1 MLSSD
6 VWSHQI
12 HDSSLTLIQV
22 MGPEST
28 PVWPITQ
35 VNTVNVFAMVR
46 WALNMS
52 FIIFPSCWPGSK
64 GVDSDVNSLWLQ
76 PAASGWWHRSGC
88 ADGSGSQLRP
98 HSCSFLL
105 CAARAHEGTG
115 WDFKSA
121 VNSFITYGEGEK
133 GQGTKWVYCFCDS
146 TIPMPYC
153 TISSQNVVID
163 SHYWEFSIALL
174 PEVGKLSE
182 R

>member
-35 VNTVNVFAMVR
+35 VNTVNVFASVR

-88 ADGSGSQLRP
+88 ADGSGSQLWP

-121 VNSFITYGEGEK
+121 VNSFITYGEGDK
-133 GQGTKWVYCFCDS
+133 RTRDKISILLLWLYH
-146 TIPMPYC
+146 THAILHHIIPKC
-153 TISSQNVVID
+153 S
-163 SHYWEFSIALL
+163 YWFSLL
-174 PEVGKLSE
+174 RV
-182 R
+182 